1 MAVNCWLVPA
11 GFTEIL
17 AVAGVTAMETS
28 VADVTVKSVA
38 PEMSPDVAVMVVI
51 PVEIPVVAIPAAL
64 MEALA
69 GTDEV
74 QTTDVVKSCV
84 VLSVYV
90 PMAVNCWV
98 VPAAMLGVTGVTA
111 ID

>member
-1 MAVNCWLVPA
+1 MAVNCWVVPA
-11 GFTEIL
+11 GFLEIL
-17 AVAGVTAMETS
+17 ALTGVTAMETS
-28 VADVTVKSVA
+28 VADVTVRVA
-38 PEMSPDVAVMVVI
+38 DPEMSPDVAVMVVK
-51 PVEIPVVAIPAAL
+51 PVEIPVVTFPAAL

-74 QTTDVVKSCV
+74 QATAAVRSCV

-98 VPAAMLGVTGVTA
+98 VPAAILGVPGVTA